1 MILSEKQLSKDIRV
15 LQWKLKEYN
24 GKLYRTT
31 LTMSDTKLFWIDF
44 LRNIFAPLFARQR
57 VITRLPAFDTSQ
69 PVLLEDST
77 NDLYLST
84 QFESVV
90 YYSQNKDSPA
100 CVFLPPFDINS
111 ITALLVAIII
121 IVLIL
126 FASIG
131 GSGGVKKT
139 KTTTTFIV

>member
-1 MILSEKQLSKDIRV
+1 MILSEKQLNKDIRL
-15 LQWKLKEYN
+15 LQWRLKEYN

-31 LTMSDTKLFWIDF
+31 LTMSDTKLFWVDF
-44 LRNIFAPLFARQR
+44 LRNIFAPLFAQQR
-57 VITRLPAFDTSQ
+57 VITRLPEFDTSQ

-84 QFESVV
+84 QLESVI

-100 CVFLPPFDINS
+100 CVFRLPFDINS

-126 FASIG
+126 FVSIT
-131 GSGGVKKT
+131 SREKKT
-139 KTTTTFIV
+139 ITTTTLIV